1 MAANIMGWRQV
12 MESHGGEVRDVL
24 QQIEW
29 HFCYECVI

>member
-1 MAANIMGWRQV
+1 MLIKYCKYQEG
-12 MESHGGEVRDVL
+12 HGGEVRDVL